1 MEEYLKIIS
10 DSFAG
15 YWNYLVYEIT
25 HPSWHNYF
33 YMLIG
38 LSLAVW
44 ALELLF
50 PWRKNQGPFRKGFW
64 LDAFY
69 MFFNFFL
76 FSLVAYNALS
86 NVAVE
91 AFNDLL
97 ARFGITNLVAINIA
111 NQPLWVQF
119 LIMFVVADFIQWA
132 VHVMLHR
139 VDWLWRF
146 HKVHHSVI
154 EMGFAAHLR
163 FHWMET
169 IIYKSALYIPLTM
182 IGFGIDDFFVL
193 HAFTVLIGHLNHANV
208 RITYGPFKYILNNP
222 AMHIWH
228 HAKTMPPSHPYGIN
242 FGISLSLWDY
252 LFGTAHIPYDGRDI
266 PLGFKDIEKYPQDFW
281 GHMLAPFR
289 KK

>member
-10 DSFAG
+10 DSFTG

-33 YMLIG
+33 YMLIV

-64 LDAFY
+64 LDVFY

-139 VDWLWRF
+139 VDWMWRF

-208 RITYGPFKYILNNP
+208 HITYGPFKYILNNP